1 MKNQLGAESIIKI
14 WPYNLAYDILKKRNG
29 KTVSYTDVYDVNIR
43 ALLDIV
49 GNNKQTIEMH
59 YKDGMTLDEIGNR
72 FGVTKQTVSRT
83 INHWLKNLSDDRCY
97 RKIICSE
104 DCHDEYE
111 KLRRMAARSIC
122 DTVTS
127 GLHDLEHMKNLGLID
142 EEEISKMLKRR
153 GYTLASTETI
163 EDTIDRDPEGKHYTD
178 IADCGPLYNQV
189 FIDTLNLSRSTLDS
203 IMHYAQIRTIDELLD
218 KTPNE
223 LMKLPNIGPRRIFE
237 IKEVLKEAG
246 YIWEKGENK

>member
-29 KTVSYTDVYDVNIR
+29 KTVSYTDVYDVNVR

-49 GNNKQTIEMH
+49 GNEQTINMH

-72 FGVTKQTVSRT
+72 FGITKQTVSRT
-83 INHWLKNLSDDRCY
+83 LNQWLKNLSDDRCY

-111 KLRRMAARSIC
+111 KLRTLAARSIC
-122 DTVTS
+122 DIVTS
-127 GLHDLEHMKNLGLID
+127 GLHNLEHMKDFGLID
-142 EEEISKMLKRR
+142 EEEVSKMLKRR

-163 EDTIDRDPEGKHYTD
+163 SELLDKKSEDTIDRDPEGKHYTD
-178 IADCGPLYNQV
+178 VTDCGPLYNQ
-189 FIDTLNLSRSTLDS
+189 DL
-203 IMHYAQIRTIDELLD
+203 Q
-218 KTPNE
+218 
-223 LMKLPNIGPRRIFE
+223 
-237 IKEVLKEAG
+237 
-246 YIWEKGENK
+246 